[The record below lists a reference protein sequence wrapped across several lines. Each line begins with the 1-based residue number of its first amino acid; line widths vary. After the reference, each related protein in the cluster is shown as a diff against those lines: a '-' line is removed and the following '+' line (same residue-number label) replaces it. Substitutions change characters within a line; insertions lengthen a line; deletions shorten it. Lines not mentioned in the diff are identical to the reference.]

1 MVEIHA
7 VYQGELRCAATHMP
21 SGTVLV
27 TDAPVDNHGKGESFS
42 PTDLVATALGT
53 CILTTM
59 AIAAGV
65 LGVNLN
71 GSTITVN
78 KVMKVKPTRMIE
90 SLATVVT
97 LMGTATPE
105 QKEKLEHAAHKCP
118 VHASM
123 HPDVAQPITF
133 HWPQ

>member
-59 AIAAGV
+59 AIAASV
-65 LGVNLN
+65 LGVDL
-71 GSTITVN
+71 GGATVTVN
-78 KVMKVKPTRMIE
+78 KEMVVKPKRMIAA
-90 SLATVVT
+90 LITVITVPVT
-97 LMGTATPE
+97 VTDE
-105 QKEKLEHAAHKCP
+105 QKQKLMHAAKKCP
-118 VHASM
+118 VHSSL
-123 HPDVAQPITF
+123 HPDVAQPIEF
-133 HWPQ
+133 RWVQ

>member
-42 PTDLVATALGT
+42 PTDRVATALGT